1 MSRVPGE
8 FSPRALL
15 SSLAGLP
22 PHKRLLVGF
31 SGGADS
37 TALLLALHQLANEL
51 ESSLAAVHFNHG
63 LQYQAKEWQEFCEVF
78 CRQHQI
84 PLHVHSLDLTVQQG
98 TSPETLAREARYA
111 VIRQLLAADDIY
123 LTAHHADD
131 QAETV
136 LLNLLRGSGATGLA
150 GIPHLRRVSRGWL
163 ARPLLQVR
171 HAALEDWLRTQNV
184 QWITDTSN
192 LDHAMDRNF
201 LRGHII
207 PQLDERWP
215 GVVMRL
221 NQSAR
226 HLQQRSAAF
235 DELLGRFPACLPADG
250 FSLGLSEFSQASV
263 ALQAEIIRNWTQ
275 QRDAP
280 PPPRARLQEFLKQ
293 LQRVKAGVKAGSHAE
308 LIWRSWL
315 IRHHNGRLW
324 MHELPGPGA
333 CPDLRWGDSTQLDL
347 GATHGKISLLGNR
360 EKILQDAVICSRSA
374 LDPEHKITK
383 SDRKIIKEIMRISG
397 IPDWLRDAI
406 PLLLLG
412 GKLSAIGDWWFST
425 SFKNHLRENQQQY
438 TWQVEDPLL
447 LQVQAVCHNCTVD
460 PGGPLV

>member
-1 MSRVPGE
+1 MSRSAGD
-8 FSPRALL
+8 FSPRSLL
-15 SSLAGLP
+15 SSLADLP
-22 PHKRLLVGF
+22 AHKRLLVGF

-51 ESSLAAVHFNHG
+51 ESSITAVHFNHG
-63 LQYQAKEWQEFCEVF
+63 LQDQAKDWQEFCLDF
-78 CRQHQI
+78 CRQRQI
-84 PLHVHSLDLTVQQG
+84 PLQVHTLELTLKPG
-98 TSPETLAREARYA
+98 TSPETMAREARYA
-111 VIRQLLAADDIY
+111 VIRQLLTTGDIY

-136 LLNLLRGSGATGLA
+136 LLNLLRGSGAAGLA
-150 GIPHLRRVSRGWL
+150 GIPRLRRVSRGWL

-171 HAALEDWLRTQNV
+171 RVELENWLESQDV
-184 QWITDTSN
+184 PWITDTSN

-235 DELLGRFPACLPADG
+235 DELLGRFPACLSTDG
-250 FSLGLSEFSQASV
+250 FTLGLSEFRLAT
-263 ALQAEIIRNWTQ
+263 ANLQAEIIRNWTQ

-280 PPPRARLQEFLKQ
+280 PPPRARLQEFLEQ
-293 LQRVKAGVKAGSHAE
+293 LQTVKAGSHAE
-308 LIWRSWL
+308 LVWRGWM

-333 CPDLRWGDSTQLDL
+333 CPELRWSDDPQLDL
-347 GATHGKISLLGNR
+347 GALHGRILFSGSR
-360 EKILQDAVICSRSA
+360 EKILDDAVVCSRSA
-374 LDPEHKITK
+374 LVPGQGISK
-383 SDRKIIKEIMRISG
+383 SENKLIKEIMRISG

-406 PLLLLG
+406 PLLFLDG
-412 GKLSAIGDWWFST
+412 RLSAVGDWWFST
-425 SFKNHLRENQQQY
+425 SFKNQLQENHQQY

-447 LQVQAVCHNCTVD
+447 LQVQSVCHNCTVD
-460 PGGPLV
+460 PDGPLV

>member
-1 MSRVPGE
+1 MSRSRDD
-8 FSPRALL
+8 FSPQVLLL
-15 SSLAGLP
+15 SLADLP
-22 PHKRLLVGF
+22 AHKRLLVGF

-51 ESSLAAVHFNHG
+51 ESSIAAVHFNHG
-63 LQYQAKEWQEFCEVF
+63 LQDQAKDWQEFCQDF
-78 CRQHQI
+78 CRQLQI
-84 PLHVHSLDLTVQQG
+84 PLQVHTLELTVNPG
-98 TSPETLAREARYA
+98 TSPETMAREARYA
-111 VIRQLLAADDIY
+111 VIRQQLTADDIY

-136 LLNLLRGSGATGLA
+136 LLNLLRGSGAAGLA
-150 GIPHLRRVSRGWL
+150 GIPRLRRVYRGWL

-171 HAALEDWLRTQNV
+171 RAALEHWLKSQDV

-192 LDHAMDRNF
+192 LDPAMDRNF

-207 PQLDERWP
+207 PQLEERWP

-235 DELLGRFPACLPADG
+235 DELLGRFPACLSADG
-250 FSLGLSEFSQASV
+250 FTLDLSEFSQVSP
-263 ALQAEIIRNWTQ
+263 ALQAEIIRNWTH

-280 PPPRARLQEFLKQ
+280 PPPRARLQELLQQ
-293 LQRVKAGVKAGSHAE
+293 LQTAQAGSHAE
-308 LIWRSWL
+308 LIWRGWL
-315 IRHHNGRLW
+315 IRHFNGRLW

-333 CPDLRWGDSTQLDL
+333 CPELHWDDGAHLDL
-347 GATHGKISLLGNR
+347 GPSHGKITLSGNR
-360 EKILQDAVICSRSA
+360 EMIPDDAVICSRSA
-374 LDPEHKITK
+374 PDSEHQISKH
-383 SDRKIIKEIMRISG
+383 DRKIMKEIMRISG

-412 GKLSAIGDWWFST
+412 GRLSAIGDWWFSA
-425 SFKNHLRENQQQY
+425 SFKNHLRETHQQY
-438 TWQVEDPLL
+438 AWQVEDPLL
-447 LQVQAVCHNCTVD
+447 LQVQSVCHNCTVD
-460 PGGPLV
+460 PDGSLV